1 MTEASPP
8 AGVPPP
14 SLAKIFWI
22 FLVMGATSLGGGVV
36 GYLRTG
42 LVVRERWLDDVTF
55 VELLSISQTLPG
67 LNATNMSILVGD
79 RLRGAWGALLAT
91 LGMCL
96 PGAIL
101 MTAAAFAYGVG
112 GDSLWTKAFLHGIAA
127 GALGLIVVVMVQLGS
142 RVLKGI
148 ADYVFVLATAGAV
161 AGFGVQVPYAL
172 VVAGVVA
179 IWWHRPHH
187 RGPGDKGTR

>member
-1 MTEASPP
+1 MSDSAAPS
-8 AGVPPP
+8 PPP
-14 SLAKIFWI
+14 SLGKIFWV

-36 GYLRTG
+36 GYLRSG

-79 RLRGAWGALLAT
+79 RLRGGWGALLAT

-96 PGAIL
+96 PGAVL
-101 MTAAAFAYGVG
+101 MTGAAFAYDLG
-112 GDSLWTKAFLHGIAA
+112 GDTPATKAFLHGIAA
-127 GALGLIVVVMVQLGS
+127 GALGLILVVMVQLGS
-142 RVLKGI
+142 RVLHGI

-161 AGFGVQVPYAL
+161 AIFDVQVPYAL
-172 VVAGVVA
+172 VVAGAVA
-179 IWWHRPHH
+179 IWWHRP
-187 RGPGDKGTR
+187 RDKSPK